1 MAQSTAVS
9 SVNDALAAA
18 DRIGYPVILRSAFTL
33 GGLGSGFANDPE
45 ELRDLSAKSL
55 SLSPQVLIERSM
67 KGWKE
72 LEYEVVRDAADVG
85 VLTVLI
91 SLHSHSS
98 SLLCQNTIICCNME
112 NFDPL
117 GTHTGDSIVVAPS
130 QTLPDD
136 EYHMLRSAALK
147 VIRHLGVVG
156 ECNIQ
161 YALNPTSREYCV
173 IEVNA
178 RLSRSRY
185 ISHML
190 DIDSGFLILIYRV

>member
-1 MAQSTAVS
+1 MS
-9 SVNDALAAA
+9 SVNAALEAAEV
-18 DRIGYPVILRSAFTL
+18 IGYPVILRSAFTL
-33 GGLGSGFANDPE
+33 GGLGSGFAENAD
-45 ELRDLSAKSL
+45 ELRDLSAKGL

-72 LEYEVVRDAADVG
+72 LEYEVVRDGADVC
-85 VLTVLI
+85 VTYVY
-91 SLHSHSS
+91 SSDRHSS
-98 SLLCQNTIICCNME
+98 SLQNTIICCNME

-136 EYHMLRSAALK
+136 EYHMLRSAAIK

-161 YALNPTSREYCV
+161 YALNPTSKEYCV

-178 RLSRSRY
+178 RYVLRN
-185 ISHML
+185 I
-190 DIDSGFLILIYRV
+190 F

>member
-1 MAQSTAVS
+1 
-9 SVNDALAAA
+9 
-18 DRIGYPVILRSAFTL
+18 
-33 GGLGSGFANDPE
+33 
-45 ELRDLSAKSL
+45 
-55 SLSPQVLIERSM
+55 M

-72 LEYEVVRDAADVG
+72 LEYEVVRDAADVCFLYFSYFSG
-85 VLTVLI
+85 TK
-91 SLHSHSS
+91 HFRP
-98 SLLCQNTIICCNME
+98 QNTIICCNME

-185 ISHML
+185 FYFYVNA
-190 DIDSGFLILIYRV
+190 DN